1 MKRAH
6 PYLVQSSMEAAQGMA
21 KAGVEFVPLPILS
34 ADDHCELA
42 DQMVGRLQRLAQMA
56 ETEADRVLRGQG
68 KQATNRD
75 RIEAIAPTNVIV
87 HQYLQAL
94 RAGAVLGYHEALE
107 LMVLAL
113 AQKSDATEALL
124 LELLKND
131 TRPILVAPL
140 SSRYGTNSG
149 HGHVWRRPD
158 GAKSQCGGPLSC
170 GVCASEI
177 FEAERAAPGS
187 VVDPAG
193 EGSDKTMV
201 TQFVG
206 LEVVDVSEQQP

>member
-56 ETEADRVLRGQG
+56 EADADRVHRGQD
-68 KQATNRD
+68 KPATNRD
-75 RIEAIAPTNVIV
+75 RIEAIGKTNPIV
-87 HQYLQAL
+87 HQHLSAL
-94 RAGAVLGYHEALE
+94 RYGAVPGYQEALE

-113 AQKSDATEALL
+113 AGQNRALEQQMVNFLANSTQPL
-124 LELLKND
+124 L
-131 TRPILVAPL
+131 AAAL

-149 HGHVWRRPD
+149 HGHVWQRPD
-158 GAKSQCGGPLSC
+158 GAKAPCGGPLSC

-187 VVDPAG
+187 VMDPAG
-193 EGSDKTMV
+193 EGRDQTMA
-201 TQFVG
+201 TQFDG
-206 LEVVDVSEQQP
+206 AHVVSVSKVNL

>member
-6 PYLVQSSMEAAQGMA
+6 PHLVHSSMEAAQGMA

-56 ETEADRVLRGQG
+56 EAEADRVHRGQD
-68 KQATNRD
+68 KPASNRD

-87 HQYLQAL
+87 HQHLQAL

-113 AQKSDATEALL
+113 AQKSDAAEAQL
-124 LELLKND
+124 LEFYKND
-131 TRPILVAPL
+131 TRRLQPIM
-140 SSRYGTNSG
+140 
-149 HGHVWRRPD
+149 
-158 GAKSQCGGPLSC
+158 
-170 GVCASEI
+170 
-177 FEAERAAPGS
+177 
-187 VVDPAG
+187 DPASPAG
-193 EGSDKTMV
+193 DKTMATRFKCV
-201 TQFVG
+201 EDSASPG
-206 LEVVDVSEQQP
+206 EPRLVVLNVSEVKP

>member
-56 ETEADRVLRGQG
+56 EAEADRVHRGQD

-94 RAGAVLGYHEALE
+94 RAGAVLSYHEALE

-113 AQKSDATEALL
+113 AQKSDSAEVRL
-124 LELLKND
+124 LELYKND
-131 TRPILVAPL
+131 TSRLQLVL
-140 SSRYGTNSG
+140 
-149 HGHVWRRPD
+149 
-158 GAKSQCGGPLSC
+158 
-170 GVCASEI
+170 
-177 FEAERAAPGS
+177 
-187 VVDPAG
+187 DPASPAG
-193 EGSDKTMV
+193 DKTV
-201 TQFVG
+201 ETSFKSLG
-206 LEVVDVSEQQP
+206 DSIPPGEPRLVVLNVSEVNRD

>member
-56 ETEADRVLRGQG
+56 ETEADRVLRGQD

-75 RIEAIAPTNVIV
+75 RIEAIAATNVIV

-94 RAGAVLGYHEALE
+94 RAGAVLDYHEALE

-113 AQKSDATEALL
+113 AQKSDSTEAQL
-124 LELLKND
+124 LELCKND
-131 TRPILVAPL
+131 TRRLQLVL
-140 SSRYGTNSG
+140 
-149 HGHVWRRPD
+149 
-158 GAKSQCGGPLSC
+158 
-170 GVCASEI
+170 
-177 FEAERAAPGS
+177 
-187 VVDPAG
+187 DPASPAGDKTVETRFKSLG
-193 EGSDKTMV
+193 EGV
-201 TQFVG
+201 PPG
-206 LEVVDVSEQQP
+206 EPRLVVLNVSEVNRD

>member
-6 PYLVQSSMEAAQGMA
+6 PHLVRTSMEAAQGMA

-42 DQMVGRLQRLAQMA
+42 DQMVGRLHRLAEIA
-56 ETEADRVLRGQG
+56 ETEADRVLRGQD

-113 AQKSDATEALL
+113 AQKSDAIEARL
-124 LELLKND
+124 LEVLKND
-131 TRPILVAPL
+131 TRRLQLVL
-140 SSRYGTNSG
+140 
-149 HGHVWRRPD
+149 
-158 GAKSQCGGPLSC
+158 
-170 GVCASEI
+170 
-177 FEAERAAPGS
+177 
-187 VVDPAG
+187 DPASPAGDNTVETRFKSLG
-193 EGSDKTMV
+193 EGV
-201 TQFVG
+201 PPG
-206 LEVVDVSEQQP
+206 EPRLVVLNVSEVNRD

>member
-6 PYLVQSSMEAAQGMA
+6 PHLVRSSMEAAQGMA

-56 ETEADRVLRGQG
+56 ETEADRVLRGQD

-75 RIEAIAPTNVIV
+75 RIEAIAPTNPIV

-113 AQKSDATEALL
+113 AQKCDATEARL
-124 LELLKND
+124 LELCKND
-131 TRPILVAPL
+131 TRRLQPIVL
-140 SSRYGTNSG
+140 
-149 HGHVWRRPD
+149 D
-158 GAKSQCGGPLSC
+158 
-170 GVCASEI
+170 
-177 FEAERAAPGS
+177 PGS
-187 VVDPAG
+187 PAG
-193 EGSDKTMV
+193 DTTVETRFKSLGDSV
-201 TQFVG
+201 PPG
-206 LEVVDVSEQQP
+206 EPRLVVLNVSEVNRD